1 VPFAAT
7 TTNTQGREALHT
19 EGMAAEVEP
28 DDFVRRIV
36 QRFPVARDKS
46 QTVVLECGH
55 TVRFLWKV
63 PETTRETR
71 CNDCAWEHKRA
82 EKA

>member
-1 VPFAAT
+1 
-7 TTNTQGREALHT
+7 
-19 EGMAAEVEP
+19 MAAEVEP

-36 QRFPVARDKS
+36 QRFPVARDES

-63 PETTRETR
+63 PETMCETR
-71 CNDCAWEHKRA
+71 CNGCAWEHKRA